1 MEKHYAIFKCL
12 VNRVIYDVREV
23 EEYNQDSKK
32 YYKTG
37 EVKLDKK
44 WEFDK
49 EKLVWE
55 GEIPNPKLRDKE
67 GIYIEELDKVLL
79 VSHSFRTDSEKV
91 LYYLVQNEM
100 IEDEKTQQSKENAI
114 KKKEELEATFKENK
128 ISSTKEQRA
137 NKKWYQFW
145 K

>member
-1 MEKHYAIFKCL
+1 M

-23 EEYNQDSKK
+23 EEYDQDTRK

-44 WEFDK
+44 WEFAK

-79 VSHSFRTDSEKV
+79 VSTSYRTDSEKI
-91 LYYLVQNEM
+91 LYYLVQNEL
-100 IEDEKTQQSKENAI
+100 IEDEKSLQSKENAM
-114 KKKEELEATFKENK
+114 KKKEELETSIKEIGLSNK
-128 ISSTKEQRA
+128 NGTEQLT